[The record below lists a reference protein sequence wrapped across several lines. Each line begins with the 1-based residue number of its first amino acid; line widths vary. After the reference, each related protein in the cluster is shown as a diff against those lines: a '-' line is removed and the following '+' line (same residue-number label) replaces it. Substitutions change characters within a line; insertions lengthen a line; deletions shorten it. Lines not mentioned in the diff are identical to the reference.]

1 MILNQLEKFE
11 EFLVNSF
18 GDGMY
23 TRELRLSN
31 EEVEFVQK
39 KYPKLNVKK
48 CFATEASDG
57 KCWYEVSLSTP
68 IEKVEKSSKS
78 SELHLENLRLKLE
91 LERLKNSLTKLA

>member
-31 EEVEFVQK
+31 EEVEYVQK
-39 KYPKLNVKK
+39 NYPKLNVKK

-68 IEKVEKSSKS
+68 IEKAEKS

-91 LERLKNSLTKLA
+91 VERLKNSLTKLA